1 MAPTTPLRRSCL
13 VTWSLLLAVLCTVN
27 ARGADDLKSIDL
39 LSFEEGAI
47 PAAVQAD
54 GAAIEVVKSPGVTS
68 GKQALKVQFPP
79 DQASPGVRFVP
90 AEPWDCRALGR
101 YRFTFDVTNV
111 KASSVHL
118 HCEVASGKGRVT
130 KRSVAIPVGGPH
142 TFYFELQGDGIG
154 TDRGL
159 RDDPPSLEGCGTKM
173 LVDGLKQTVDYSQV
187 KRVSLFVTDA
197 SEEGELVFD
206 NLRFAE
212 NPPVIEGYLENLAD
226 QFGQNA
232 KVNYEGKIHSEE
244 QLRELAKAELA
255 GLAESGPLS
264 DRSKFGGWKN
274 GPRLKGTGYFRT
286 EKVGDRWAL
295 VDPEGYLYFATGIDN
310 LRMANTATFTGID
323 FTDPAARYRDP
334 NEVTPED
341 SQGVTPSSSEV
352 RKSRVIA
359 SPLRHQMFNW
369 LPAYDHPLA
378 KHYGYR
384 RSSHLGPVKH
394 GEIFSFYQA
403 NLERRYGEA
412 TAEQTLAKWRKV
424 TTDRMLDWGF
434 TSLGNWTDAAFYQD
448 NRIPYFA
455 NGWIIGDFK
464 KLSHGYWGKMPD
476 PFDPEFARRA
486 RVTTE
491 TIAEEVQGNPWCVGV
506 FIDNEK
512 SWGNSSSVKSRYGI
526 VINALSRDA
535 NDSPTKAVYVETL
548 KDKYGEIG
556 KLNAAWGTELASW
569 ESFAAGFPPAD
580 AYTDS
585 EQLADFSVLAELYT
599 DKYFRV
605 VHDALEKV
613 MPNHLYLGARLTPW
627 GLTPETL
634 RGASRYCDVMS
645 YNFYREA
652 LGTRNW
658 EFLEE
663 LDMPSIIGEFHMGAT
678 DRGAYHPGI
687 IHAADQK
694 DRGRM
699 FTEYMESVI
708 DNPHFVG
715 AHWFQYI
722 DSPIT
727 GRDHDGEN
735 YNVGFVTITDVPYAP
750 LVDAARELNNGLY
763 ERRFESIED

>member
-1 MAPTTPLRRSCL
+1 MATQQQRCLFSWILPLA
-13 VTWSLLLAVLCTVN
+13 LLYGSASVR
-27 ARGADDLKSIDL
+27 AGDDFATIDL
-39 LSFEEGAI
+39 FSFEE
-47 PAAVQAD
+47 AVLPSGVHAD
-54 GAAIEVVKSPGVTS
+54 HAAIEIVSSEGVTS
-68 GKQALKVQFPP
+68 GKQALKVTLPP
-79 DQASPGVRFVP
+79 DLASAGVRFVP
-90 AEPWDCRALGR
+90 TKPWDCETLGR
-101 YRFTFDVTNV
+101 FRFTFDVTNV
-111 KASSVHL
+111 KEGSVHL

-130 KRSVAIPVGGPH
+130 KRSVAIPKGGPH
-142 TFYFELQGDGIG
+142 TFYFELEGDGIG

-173 LVDGLKQTVDYSQV
+173 LIDGLKQDIDYSQV
-187 KRVSLFVTDA
+187 KRISLFVTDA
-197 SEEGELVFD
+197 SEEGQLVFD

-212 NPPVIEGYLENLAD
+212 NPPIIDGYLEGLTD
-226 QFGQNA
+226 EFGQNA
-232 KVNYEGKIHSEE
+232 KVEFEGKVESEK
-244 QLRELAKAELA
+244 QLQELARAELAELAKL
-255 GLAESGPLS
+255 GPMS
-264 DRSKFGGWKN
+264 DRSKFSGWKS
-274 GPRLKGTGYFRT
+274 GPRLNGTGYFRT

-310 LRMANTATFTGID
+310 LRMANTATFTGVD

-334 NEVTPED
+334 NDVTPED
-341 SQGVTPSSSEV
+341 SQGVIPSTAEV
-352 RKSRVIA
+352 RKSRVIT
-359 SPLRHQMFNW
+359 SPLRHKMFNW
-369 LPAYDHPLA
+369 LPGYDHPLA

-384 RSSHLGPVKH
+384 RSAHLGPVEH

-412 TAEQTLAKWRKV
+412 TAEQTLAKWREV
-424 TTDRMLDWGF
+424 TTDRMLSWGF

-448 NRIPYFA
+448 DRIPYFA

-464 KLSHGYWGKMPD
+464 TLSHGYWGAMPD

-486 RVTTE
+486 LVTTE
-491 TIAEEVQGNPWCVGV
+491 TIAAEVQGNPWCVGV

-512 SWGNSSSVKSRYGI
+512 SWGNSASNKSRYGI
-526 VINALSRDA
+526 AIDALSRDA
-535 NDSPTKAVYVETL
+535 KDSPTKAVYVETL
-548 KDKYGEIG
+548 QKKYGEIG
-556 KLNAAWGTELASW
+556 KLNAAWGTDVASW
-569 ESFAAGFPPAD
+569 EAFAAGFPKAQS
-580 AYTDS
+580 YTDP
-585 EQLADFSVLAELYT
+585 EQLADLSTLAEIYT
-599 DKYFRV
+599 DKYFKV

-627 GLTPETL
+627 GLTPETW
-634 RGASRYCDVMS
+634 RAASRYCDVMS

-687 IHAADQK
+687 IHAADQE

-699 FTEYMESVI
+699 FKAYMESVI
-708 DNPHFVG
+708 DNPYFVG

-735 YNVGFVTITDVPYAP
+735 YNVGFVTITDVPYKPIVESAKS
-750 LVDAARELNNGLY
+750 LNASLY
-763 ERRFESIED
+763 ERRFGKSTR